1 VRNSAASGGG
11 PRGGAPPAHPPD
23 WRGLTPET
31 ALTVGDATQD
41 ERESL
46 RDDARSLLT
55 DLRPSVRS
63 DGALAT
69 IAAPPQVDLDAPVI
83 SLDLHPEEGSR
94 GRTATSLMVQMLFTA
109 VSDRA
114 TGTDERVVVID
125 EVHSLLDDAAALA
138 FLETA
143 VRPRRHYDRFVQF
156 VTQSGGSSI
165 TSCVMRPA
173 SCGIPDS
180 SAVRPVDG
188 QFTRATRTN
197 LRDRFQR

>member
-1 VRNSAASGGG
+1 
-11 PRGGAPPAHPPD
+11 
-23 WRGLTPET
+23 
-31 ALTVGDATQD
+31 
-41 ERESL
+41 
-46 RDDARSLLT
+46 
-55 DLRPSVRS
+55 
-63 DGALAT
+63 
-69 IAAPPQVDLDAPVI
+69 VI
-83 SLDLHPEEGSR
+83 DLDLHPEEGSR
-94 GRTATSLMVQMLFTA
+94 GRTATSLILQMLFTA

-125 EVHSLLDDAAALA
+125 EAHSLLDAAALA

-180 SAVRPVDG
+180 SGFRG
-188 QFTRATRTN
+188 LN
-197 LRDRFQR
+197 LRSRLDSRGLPRLALSG